1 MEVVT
6 QKINNPLLNSD
17 IDLLNLLN
25 QNLDLDVYV
34 DRHAWSLLRGHL
46 SKLGFSVEITKK
58 PNKMYLYISIEKNNI
73 SLELRDHDK
82 SIYKEVMTVEEFLNK
97 FVK

>member
-58 PNKMYLYISIEKNNI
+58 PNKMYLYISIEKSNI